1 VLAHQLIGR
10 AAPPRRGN
18 ASRVG
23 DDLAHQE
30 NSMYYWRVPTR
41 TVTDAAAT
49 AALFHALSD
58 PIRIEVLALLAH
70 GERCVCDLTAAL
82 DIAQPRLSWHLKTL
96 KDAGL
101 VSDRREGR
109 WSYYTL
115 ERGAF
120 DAAESALASLRP
132 RARRLTV
139 RSAGNCC

>member
-1 VLAHQLIGR
+1 MTT
-10 AAPPRRGN
+10 RRPDPD
-18 ASRVG
+18 R
-23 DDLAHQE
+23 
-30 NSMYYWRVPTR
+30 
-41 TVTDAAAT
+41 T

-58 PIRIEVLALLAH
+58 PIRIEVLAMLAD

-82 DIAQPRLSWHLKTL
+82 DVGQSRLSWHLKTL

-115 ERGAF
+115 ERTAF
-120 DAAESALASLRP
+120 DDAESALSALRP

-139 RSAGNCC
+139 RAAAGDCC